1 MKYKVIRRFRDKYT
15 GEIILPG
22 ATFICDETDRIKDLT
37 DRGIIKKQEINPDE
51 MTKKE
56 IMSILDDKGV
66 EYNPRQTKAEL
77 IKLLQGG
84 D

>member
-1 MKYKVIRRFRDKYT
+1 MKYEVARRFRDKYT
-15 GEIILPG
+15 GEIVLPG
-22 ATFICDETDRIKDLT
+22 ATFICDENDRIQDLI
-37 DRGIIKKQEINPDE
+37 DRGIIKKQGLDLDE

-56 IMSILDDKGV
+56 IMSMLDDKGI

-77 IKLLQGG
+77 IELLGG

>member
-1 MKYKVIRRFRDKYT
+1 MKYEVIRRFRDKYT

-22 ATFICDETDRIKDLT
+22 ATFICEKTDRIIDLT
-37 DRGIIKKQEINPDE
+37 NRGIIKAQGLDSDA

-56 IMSILDDKGV
+56 IMSMLDDKGSK
-66 EYNPRQTKAEL
+66 YNPRQSKAEL
-77 IKLLQGG
+77 IELLGG